1 MNGKE
6 DLVIKGLDA
15 TKSKLDEFL
24 LLFDQDTVAKIK
36 AQVQEENELNIKE
49 FDPNLGDIINLPPP
63 S

>member
-49 FDPNLGDIINLPPP
+49 FDPSLGDILNLPPP

>member
-24 LLFDQDTVAKIK
+24 LLFDQDIVAKIK

-49 FDPNLGDIINLPPP
+49 FDPSLGDIINLPPP

>member
-24 LLFDQDTVAKIK
+24 LLFDQDIVTKIK

-49 FDPNLGDIINLPPP
+49 FDPSLGDIINLPPP